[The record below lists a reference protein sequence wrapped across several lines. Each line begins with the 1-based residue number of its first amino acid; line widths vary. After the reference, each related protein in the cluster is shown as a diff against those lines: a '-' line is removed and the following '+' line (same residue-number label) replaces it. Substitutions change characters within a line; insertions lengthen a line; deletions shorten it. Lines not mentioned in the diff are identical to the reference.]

1 MIAIKTREMRDKF
14 KEYCDK
20 AASGETV
27 IVTRKGNKNVVVIS
41 EKEYNNMLKA
51 ARNAEYLAMIDK
63 SMRELEKGGFIMKSL
78 EELRAFEQ

>member
-1 MIAIKTREMRDKF
+1 MEMRDKF

-63 SMRELEKGGFIMKSL
+63 SMSELEKGGFIMKSL

>member
-1 MIAIKTREMRDKF
+1 MITIKAMEMRDKF

-63 SMRELEKGGFIMKSL
+63 SMSELEKGGFIMKSL

>member
-1 MIAIKTREMRDKF
+1 MIAIKAMEMRDKF

-63 SMRELEKGGFIMKSL
+63 SMSELEKGGFIMKSL